1 MTAEIHELR
10 KARKPRPI
18 QLPRSAMLV
27 AASLGL
33 SVPATFTHFR
43 LRRRRK
49 GTEVWLTTTP
59 AMRHERD
66 GTTVVVPFEMNL
78 SADRDEWPP
87 TFEAARK
94 WVKAYAAGHGLVLEE
109 IVPERQRY
117 PKPSPED
124 RRLLKEGGCK
134 EEWLGS
140 DVPELWAEAMCR
152 CRHPGGFCGQD
163 GFCHYGDCR
172 MAMRQEAEV
181 MPLPGASPSG

>member
-1 MTAEIHELR
+1 MAVIHDLR
-10 KARKPRPI
+10 KARKPKPI
-18 QLPRSAMLV
+18 PLPRSAMMV

-78 SADRDEWPP
+78 SAERGEWPQG
-87 TFEAARK
+87 FAAARK
-94 WVKAYAAGHGLVLEE
+94 WVHAYAAGHGLVLEE
-109 IVPERQRY
+109 IVPERHRY
-117 PKPSPED
+117 PKPSRED
-124 RRLLKEGGCK
+124 RRILKEGGCK
-134 EEWLGS
+134 EDWLES

-152 CRHPGGFCGQD
+152 CQHPGGFCGQD

-172 MAMRQEAEV
+172 MTMRLRPERDPAED
-181 MPLPGASPSG
+181 